1 MFAGVAGVLAVAAV
15 FWLLWPW
22 ASVPWNRFLGVSG
35 AAWLWMAGA
44 VGGGCVALVVLRAW
58 QPRPLA
64 SALSGAVGLAVF
76 GVALFMLWVGLECWE
91 TELSCGVRLHLW
103 AGLSPLA
110 GFGATCG
117 IGFLVRSLSRESGL
131 ADEAGGIPRTFR

>member
-1 MFAGVAGVLAVAAV
+1 MYIGVAAVLAVAAV

-44 VGGGCVALVVLRAW
+44 VGGGCVALLLLRAW
-58 QPRPLA
+58 RPRALA
-64 SALSGAVGLAVF
+64 AAVGGATGLAVS
-76 GVALFMLWVGLECWE
+76 GVALSLLWVGLGCWE

-110 GFGATCG
+110 GFGATSG
-117 IGFLVRSLSRESGL
+117 IGFLVRGLSREPGP
-131 ADEAGGIPRTFR
+131 ADGAGGDP